1 MERELQ
7 EQAEPRD
14 AGEWIAAAIA
24 HEVNNLLTPVVGLA
38 DLLEH
43 TSGDDQVRDQLIE
56 RAVDRCQR
64 AVAICSLLVDL
75 TKHGADE
82 APSSP
87 LAEALQSV
95 MVAAGDR
102 ARESGIALE
111 LSHDGPG
118 QIAAPAIVAEHIVLN
133 LVLNA
138 INASSSGSKVS
149 ISTAYTPATAWKS
162 ATWLIWIDD
171 QGRGLDERSVASIN
185 SGGLPQGS
193 KGIGLVVVRMLCQ
206 RWGGKLRVTS
216 APDQGTT
223 FHVELPAV

>member
-7 EQAEPRD
+7 EQTEPRD

-75 TKHGADE
+75 NKHGSDE
-82 APSSP
+82 APTSS
-87 LAEALQSV
+87 LSDALQSV
-95 MVAAGDR
+95 LAAAADR
-102 ARESGIALE
+102 AKDTGVSLE

-118 QIAAPAIVAEHIVLN
+118 QIAAPAIVVEHIVLN

-138 INASSSGSKVS
+138 INASPSGSRIS
-149 ISTAYTPATAWKS
+149 ISTAYTPATAWKH
-162 ATWLIWIDD
+162 ATWLVWIDD

-216 APDQGTT
+216 VPGQGTT
-223 FHVELPAV
+223 FHVELPAT